1 MSWEVH
7 LTRKVYK
14 FLETNN
20 IQDKEIFD
28 LVTKAISKFRGEDI
42 NIDLKKLTGEWLG
55 FWRIRKGKMRIIAE
69 FNFDDPSVLI
79 EVIDWRGNAY
89 K

>member
-7 LTRKVYK
+7 LTRKAHK
-14 FLETNN
+14 FLGTNN

-28 LVTKAISKFRGEDI
+28 LVIRATSRFRGEDV

-55 FWRIRKGKMRIIAE
+55 FWRVRKGRMRIIAE
-69 FNFDDPSVLI
+69 FDFDNLSVLI

>member
-28 LVTKAISKFRGEDI
+28 LVTKAISKFRGEDVT
-42 NIDLKKLTGEWLG
+42 IDLKKLTGEWLG

-69 FNFDDPSVLI
+69 FNFDNPSVLI